1 MYLIDRAK
9 NGLDRLLQKSNR
21 KTLSPDEFNS
31 AFEYVQNK
39 IVRESFNYMD
49 SIKNMKSFG
58 RSSKIDYDKLNLCK
72 EYVRALSADESLTYD
87 SITET
92 FSFPDDYMFVEAIE
106 YGGRVVEEL
115 SPREFA
121 ILANVESAPT
131 EVHPIY
137 IEHSDNIEII
147 PSTIDSGV
155 TMYYY
160 KEITAPNWT
169 YNVINNVAVFN
180 PAAGDFVDTILPDIA
195 YDEIM
200 NGLAEYA
207 GVVLRQPDVV
217 QVFDKT
223 QNESEQ
229 LKRS

>member
-9 NGLDRLLQKSNR
+9 NGLDRLLQKTNR
-21 KTLSPDEFNS
+21 KTLSPDEYNS
-31 AFEYVQNK
+31 AFQYVENK
-39 IVRESFNYMD
+39 IIRESFNYMD
-49 SIKNMKSFG
+49 SIKNMKNFG
-58 RSSKIDYDKLNLCK
+58 RSGKVDYDKLNLCK
-72 EYVRALSADESLTYD
+72 EYVRALSADEVLTYD

-92 FSFPDDYMFVEAIE
+92 FAFPSDYMFVEAIE
-106 YGGRVVEEL
+106 YGGRVVEEI

-137 IEHSDNIEII
+137 IEHSDNIEIL
-147 PSTIDSGV
+147 PTTIDSGV

-160 KEITAPNWT
+160 KEPEQPTWT
-169 YNVINNVAVFN
+169 YSVINSVPVFN
-180 PAAGDFVDTILPDIA
+180 PASGDFVDSILPDIA

-207 GVVLRQPDVV
+207 GVQLKQPDVV
-217 QVFDKT
+217 QVFNNAG
-223 QNESEQ
+223 NESEQ